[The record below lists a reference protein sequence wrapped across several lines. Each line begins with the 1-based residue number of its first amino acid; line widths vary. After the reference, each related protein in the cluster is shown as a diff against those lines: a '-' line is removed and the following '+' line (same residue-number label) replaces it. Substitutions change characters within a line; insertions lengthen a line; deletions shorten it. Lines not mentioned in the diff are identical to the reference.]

1 MEQYYYNR
9 MNKIEQ
15 AVYHALYQGFLNID
29 EEIQIPRLEGEA
41 LYNVFFKLRL
51 DHPEI
56 FWATGYKY
64 KYYNDS
70 PNLIFVPEYLFEKA
84 KIKEHQKAMTARVEK
99 ITREAK
105 TFSQW
110 DKEKY
115 IHDFLCESIH
125 YDKLKKPYSHEIIGP
140 LGHGVGVCEGIAK
153 SVKVLCDALGIWCM
167 IAVCGNNPEKGIKY
181 RHTWNIVKIDGQYYH
196 LDVTFDN
203 TLGNYEKKE
212 NQKPENKTPRN
223 TSGKNKAGKA
233 EQMDFRYDYFNLD
246 DKNIFRDHE
255 PLLYPAPAC
264 NEDGH
269 FYYKEKKLSF
279 TKIEDVYKRSLQAA
293 KKGRVLTFHWRGG
306 YLTKEVLKELL
317 EEIERAGREK
327 NKQPQISLNWAQ
339 AVLRVEYQELP
350 EGIIRETKV
359 VMEDA
364 NEGEREIIGNMETLG
379 RGLTLR
385 RSHVDNAEENQLI
398 KSLDDALQYMSKR
411 RIGALITIERETQ
424 LDDYIKTG
432 IKLDAA
438 ISGQL
443 LINTFIPNTPLHDGA
458 VIISKDRIAAAAAY
472 LPLSESV
479 RIPKEL
485 GTRHRAAVGISE
497 ASDAITVVVSEE
509 TGEISITQ
517 NGDLLRRMDQES
529 YLNFFKH
536 QFLASDEDLAAK
548 KHWWQK
554 KGRSAS

>member
-1 MEQYYYNR
+1 M
-9 MNKIEQ
+9 
-15 AVYHALYQGFLNID
+15 
-29 EEIQIPRLEGEA
+29 
-41 LYNVFFKLRL
+41 
-51 DHPEI
+51 
-56 FWATGYKY
+56 
-64 KYYNDS
+64 
-70 PNLIFVPEYLFEKA
+70 PEYLFEKA

-212 NQKPENKTPRN
+212 NQKPENKTSRN

-264 NEDGH
+264 NEGGH

-350 EGIIRETKV
+350 EGMIRETKV

-364 NEGEREIIGNMETLG
+364 NEGECEIIGN
-379 RGLTLR
+379 
-385 RSHVDNAEENQLI
+385 
-398 KSLDDALQYMSKR
+398 
-411 RIGALITIERETQ
+411 RE
-424 LDDYIKTG
+424 KHR
-432 IKLDAA
+432 KC
-438 ISGQL
+438 
-443 LINTFIPNTPLHDGA
+443 
-458 VIISKDRIAAAAAY
+458 V
-472 LPLSESV
+472 ES
-479 RIPKEL
+479 RAKE
-485 GTRHRAAVGISE
+485 
-497 ASDAITVVVSEE
+497 
-509 TGEISITQ
+509 
-517 NGDLLRRMDQES
+517 
-529 YLNFFKH
+529 
-536 QFLASDEDLAAK
+536 
-548 KHWWQK
+548 
-554 KGRSAS
+554 